1 MFCISSFVIDKEK
14 GKYMGR
20 LSKRVFSAVLATGM
34 VFSLA
39 GCGSAKNN
47 TREQATVDKMGQE
60 LQQNDYRGGII
71 RTLTLKDSVL
81 NVMEEMKSNNT
92 IIRESSPNSYWT
104 ADGYQDFVSTFLD
117 TSIISDTQWFNE
129 EETDWE
135 TVISQMITEIPSFSD
150 GNGGLSVTVLRNE
163 KDDYSINN
171 AKITDNKLEG
181 TGELTANY
189 KILYDCDKDWCKS
202 YITATVDKSLPD
214 ITTQLFE
221 YQRIDD
227 NTFAIQTN
235 RERLVV
241 VLKPVGTESVSGN
254 IENTSESETGKKVK
268 KADKTTEATT
278 ESKSNTPYVDMRN
291 REIKEFYY
299 SKLVQDGMR
308 STFVPYA
315 ELPEV
320 DDATATDLNA
330 NIKQNELMAKYPFMN
345 EYGDV
350 AFYYGEKNS
359 MFFNSPSEINEK
371 WVFEDKALQQAIVY
385 KDGVLVATTYNKLSD
400 SYERFVY
407 ARSDADS
414 SIIKDLENMVVIN
427 SLVGV
432 VEEAETSNLPED
444 NAYDGASTEETDNI
458 DTSDETATETDN
470 TATSEAVTNES
481 GE

>member
-1 MFCISSFVIDKEK
+1 MRRLKKQIISIF
-14 GKYMGR
+14 
-20 LSKRVFSAVLATGM
+20 LATGM
-34 VFSLA
+34 TLSFV
-39 GCGSAKNN
+39 GCGSTKSSSQ
-47 TREQATVDKMGQE
+47 EQSTIDKTGQE
-60 LQQNDYRGGII
+60 LQQNDYRGGVI

-81 NVMEEMKSNNT
+81 NVMEQMKSNNT

-135 TVISQMITEIPSFSD
+135 TILSQMATEVSTFSN
-150 GNGGLSVTVLRNE
+150 GNGELSVTVTRNE
-163 KDDYSINN
+163 KDDYSITG
-171 AKITDNKLEG
+171 ATFTDNKLEG
-181 TGELTANY
+181 MSNTTANY
-189 KILYDCDKDWCKS
+189 RILYDCDKDWCKA
-202 YITATVDKSLPD
+202 YATATVDNSLPD

-241 VLKPVGTESVSGN
+241 VLKSVGIESSSNTENSSEESSA
-254 IENTSESETGKKVK
+254 ENTDSESTV
-268 KADKTTEATT
+268 
-278 ESKSNTPYVDMRN
+278 PYVDMRN

-299 SKLVQDGMR
+299 SKLVPDGMR
-308 STFVPYA
+308 STFISY
-315 ELPEV
+315 EDLPET
-320 DDATATDLNA
+320 DDATATDLNE
-330 NIKQNELMAKYPFMN
+330 NIKQNELMSQYPFMN

-350 AFYYGEKNS
+350 AFYYGERNS
-359 MFFNSPSEINEK
+359 MFFNSPSEINEN

-407 ARSDADS
+407 ARSDVDS
-414 SIIKDLENMVVIN
+414 SIIQDLENMVVIN

-432 VEEAETSNLPED
+432 VEEAEISNLPEN
-444 NAYDGASTEETDNI
+444 NAYDGASTED
-458 DTSDETATETDN
+458 TDN
-470 TATSEAVTNES
+470 TDTIGETASETDSIAADEPVTDES